1 MKQQQTFDIVLIGS
15 GKVATHLGRALVQAG
30 LPVAQVYSPTKAHA
44 RRLARELNA
53 QAVTDP
59 KQVFDFAELYIIAVK
74 DDAVADVVKK
84 LPDVNGLV
92 VHTSGSVPLAAIS
105 SRFANAG
112 VFYPL
117 QTFSAKRKPDFKT
130 IPVCLEATNKP
141 ALAQLKQ
148 VAKKLSSTVRVID
161 SAQRAQLHLAAV
173 FANNFTNHFYALAQE
188 LLQQQK
194 LDFSLLHPLI
204 RETAEKATV
213 LSPAAAQTGPAL
225 RNDKKAMQ
233 AHLALLKKNPKLAA
247 LYKTVSSGIQ
257 EHRKKHGT

>member
-1 MKQQQTFDIVLIGS
+1 MKQRKTFDIVLIGS
-15 GKVATHLGRALVQAG
+15 GKVATHLGRALVMAG
-30 LPVAQVYSPTKAHA
+30 FPIAQVYSPTKAHA
-44 RRLARELNA
+44 RRLARALHA
-53 QAVTDP
+53 QP
-59 KQVFDFAELYIIAVK
+59 VFSPDQIIDLAELYIIAVK
-74 DDAVADVVKK
+74 DDAITEVVKN

-112 VFYPL
+112 VLYPL
-117 QTFSAKRKPDFKT
+117 QTFSVKRKPDFKT
-130 IPVCLEATNKP
+130 IPLCLEATNKP
-141 ALAQLKQ
+141 ALDQLKQ
-148 VAKKLSSTVRVID
+148 VAKKLSGTVRVID
-161 SAQRAQLHLAAV
+161 SAQRAQLHVAAV
-173 FANNFTNHFYALAQE
+173 FANNFTNHFYALAQQ
-188 LLQQQK
+188 LLQQQG

-233 AHLALLKKNPKLAA
+233 AHLALLKKNPELAA

-257 EHRKKHGT
+257 QHSKKHGT